1 MLIISS
7 YLLYTLSKPDVHGN
21 TTVDISDDSTFQG
34 SSLERKL
41 DLVLVKATMK
51 SHFQPLPNNR
61 LWSVLKA
68 KLWRMGKALARQLST
83 EKGGD

>member
-1 MLIISS
+1 MLIVSS

-21 TTVDISDDSTFQG
+21 PTVDISDDSTFQG

-51 SHFQPLPNNR
+51 
-61 LWSVLKA
+61 
-68 KLWRMGKALARQLST
+68 
-83 EKGGD
+83 